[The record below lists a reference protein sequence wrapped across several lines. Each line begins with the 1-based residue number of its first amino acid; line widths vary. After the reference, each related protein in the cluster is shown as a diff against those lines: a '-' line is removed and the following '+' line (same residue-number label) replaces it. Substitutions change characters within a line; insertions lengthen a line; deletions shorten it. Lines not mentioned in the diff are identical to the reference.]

1 MTRIQSF
8 LTSAALAATLS
19 ACGTEAAIETPE
31 DGTPVTMDW
40 SKGETFYLATS
51 YRRTAVK
58 TEENPVNMAAAFNG
72 TAIPSFGES
81 WTEDIIWTYQV
92 VESNFVPSADDEL
105 FRYAATDTGIEALA
119 VIKASLEPHGISET
133 RDRASSRG
141 AKALTSNWRR
151 MASGSKSSSP
161 IETSS
166 PALRMTVSKERP
178 ANRRTR
184 LALSASLVRS
194 TPDSISTSMTSSSG
208 DDCRHTAMT

>member
-19 ACGTEAAIETPE
+19 ACGSEAAIEGPE

-58 TEENPVNMAAAFNG
+58 TEENPVNMAAAFDG
-72 TAIPSFGES
+72 TAIPTFGES

-105 FRYAATDTGIEALA
+105 FRFAATDTGVEALA
-119 VIKASLEPHGISET
+119 VIKASLDEVLNADAAMLEADPVVYMVFRED
-133 RDRASSRG
+133 RDRMVGLVTFVNVDASG
-141 AKALTSNWRR
+141 AKVAID
-151 MASGSKSSSP
+151 A
-161 IETSS
+161 
-166 PALRMTVSKERP
+166 
-178 ANRRTR
+178 
-184 LALSASLVRS
+184 
-194 TPDSISTSMTSSSG
+194 
-208 DDCRHTAMT
+208 